1 MADPIVTSL
10 TAVTKE
16 EIWPRQITDSFFR
29 AIPFFSYLRDKALST
44 FSGMTFMQYPYLF
57 RPLIG
62 GSYAPGSAFNIDK
75 VDTIAALQFREKYY
89 EINVTEY
96 KEEIQV
102 RNKGANAVFSLLDA
116 DMKAAMMT
124 LSTIVAIAAWRHGQ
138 AAGAGVLDDRSLDI
152 NGLSE
157 ALNDGFLPSWDGNV
171 FTTYGA
177 QARNGAV
184 GAAINAKPYWLGN
197 SNGTAGKITYEK
209 MEDMY
214 QIASQGNL
222 SPDLG
227 VTSKR
232 GMTLI
237 KNTLQ
242 VQQRFAQETDPRYGF
257 EGVLLNR
264 MRITKDDYAISASP
278 TFGGTGSSDPILGSW
293 NSDGPVTAGAISAG
307 IAYTDPGVVNRGN
320 FPVTPVAA
328 LEVREVL
335 WMLNTDTW
343 ILRVSDDEE
352 FQFGWTG
359 FKPGQDNTRVSG
371 QSLAALNLET
381 PAANRLN
388 IQGYGFNS

>member
-1 MADPIVTSL
+1 MADPIVTAL

-29 AIPFFSYLRDKALST
+29 AIPFFSYIRDKALIT

-57 RPLIG
+57 RPMIG
-62 GSYAPGSAFNIDK
+62 GAYAPGSAFNIDK
-75 VDTIAALQFREKYY
+75 VDTVAALQFREKYY
-89 EINVTEY
+89 EVNVTEF

-102 RNKGANAVFSLLDA
+102 RNKGTNAVFSLLDA
-116 DMKAAMMT
+116 DMKNAMMT
-124 LSTIVAIAAWRHGQ
+124 MTTIIAISAWRHGQ
-138 AAGAGVLDDRSLDI
+138 ALAADDRSLEI

-157 ALNDGFLPSWDGNV
+157 ALNDGILPSWDGNI
-171 FTTYGA
+171 FTSYGN
-177 QARNGAV
+177 QARNGAIGSALNSSPYWMGQV
-184 GAAINAKPYWLGN
+184 SGAA
-197 SNGTAGKITYEK
+197 GKVTYEK
-209 MEDMY
+209 LEDMY

-242 VQQRFAQETDPRYGF
+242 PQQRFQQETDPRYGF
-257 EGVLLNR
+257 EGILLNR
-264 MRITKDDYAISASP
+264 MRITKDDYAPSATP
-278 TFGGTGSSDPILGSW
+278 ANGGTGSSDPILGNW
-293 NSDGPVTAGAISAG
+293 QTGT
-307 IAYTDPGVVNRGN
+307 IAYTDPGAATRGN
-320 FPVTPVAA
+320 FPNANVTLTVG
-328 LEVREVL
+328 EVIF
-335 WMLNTDTW
+335 MLNTDTW
-343 ILRVSDDEE
+343 VLRISDDEE

-371 QSLAALNLET
+371 QSLAAVNLET

-388 IQGYGFNS
+388 IHGYGFNS

>member
-1 MADPIVTSL
+1 MADPIVTAL

-29 AIPFFSYLRDKALST
+29 AIPFFSFIRDKALVT

-62 GSYAPGSAFNIDK
+62 GSYSPGASFNIDK
-75 VDTIAALQFREKYY
+75 VDSIAALQFREKYY
-89 EINVTEY
+89 EVNVTEF

-102 RNKGANAVFSLLDA
+102 RNKGTNAVFSLLDA
-116 DMKAAMMT
+116 DMKNAMMT
-124 LSTIVAIAAWRHGQ
+124 MTTIIAIAAWRHGQ
-138 AAGAGVLDDRSLDI
+138 ALAADNRELEI

-157 ALNDGFLPSWDGNV
+157 ALNDGLLPSWDGNI
-171 FTTYGA
+171 FTSYGN
-177 QARNGAV
+177 QPRNGNIGKAL
-184 GAAINAKPYWLGN
+184 NSKPYWLGN
-197 SNGTAGKITYEK
+197 ADGSAGKITYEK
-209 MEDMY
+209 LEDMY

-242 VQQRFAQETDPRYGF
+242 PQQRFQQESDPRYGF
-257 EGVLLNR
+257 EGILLNR
-264 MRITKDDYAISASP
+264 MRITKDDYAPSASP
-278 TFGGTGSSDPILGSW
+278 SDNGSGDSDPILGNW
-293 NSDGPVTAGAISAG
+293 LTANF
-307 IAYTDPGVVNRGN
+307 AYVDPGAANRGN
-320 FPVTPVAA
+320 FPVGNVTLQP
-328 LEVREVL
+328 REVIF
-335 WMLNTDTW
+335 MLNTDTW
-343 ILRVSDDEE
+343 ILRISDDEE

-371 QSLAALNLET
+371 QSLAAINLEN
-381 PAANRLN
+381 PGANRLN
-388 IQGYGFNS
+388 IHGFGFNS

>member
-1 MADPIVTSL
+1 MPDPIVTAL

-16 EIWPRQITDSFFR
+16 EIWPRQITDTFFR
-29 AIPFFSYLRDKALST
+29 AIPFFSFLRDKALQT
-44 FSGMTFMQYPYLF
+44 FSGMTYMQYPFLF
-57 RPLIG
+57 KPMIG
-62 GSYAPGSAFNIDK
+62 GAYAKGQAFNIDK
-75 VDTIAALQFREKYY
+75 QDVLAALQFVEKYY
-89 EINVTEY
+89 EVNVTEF

-102 RNKGANAVFSLLDA
+102 RNRGANAVFSLLDA
-116 DMKAAMMT
+116 DLKDAMMT
-124 LSTIVAIAAWRHGQ
+124 LTTIIALAGWRHGQ
-138 AAGAGVLDDRSLDI
+138 SAGGGVLDDRSLDI

-157 ALNDGFLPSWDGNV
+157 ALNDGILPSWDANI

-177 QARNGAV
+177 QLRNGNI
-184 GAAINAKPYWLGN
+184 GKAINSSPYWLGN
-197 SNGTAGKITYEK
+197 SNGAAGKITYEK

-242 VQQRFAQETDPRYGF
+242 VQQRFQQETDPRYGF

-264 MRITKDDYAISASP
+264 MRITKDDYAPSAAPSA
-278 TFGGTGSSDPILGSW
+278 GGSGDSDPILGNW
-293 NSDGPVTAGAISAG
+293 TTGTITYV
-307 IAYTDPGVVNRGN
+307 DPGAATRGT
-320 FPVTPVAA
+320 FPAANVTLTVA
-328 LEVREVL
+328 EVL

-343 ILRVSDDEE
+343 ILRISDDPEY
-352 FQFGWTG
+352 QFGWTG

-371 QSLAALNLET
+371 QALAAVNLET

-388 IQGYGFNS
+388 IHGYGFNS

>member
-1 MADPIVTSL
+1 MADPIVTAL

-29 AIPFFSYLRDKALST
+29 AIPFFSYLRDKALVT

-62 GSYAPGSAFNIDK
+62 GAYAPGSAFNIDK
-75 VDTIAALQFREKYY
+75 VDAIAALQFREKYY
-89 EINVTEY
+89 EVNVTEF

-102 RNKGANAVFSLLDA
+102 RNRGANAVFSLLDA
-116 DMKAAMMT
+116 DMKNAMMT
-124 LSTIVAIAAWRHGQ
+124 ITTIIAISAWRHGQ
-138 AAGAGVLDDRSLDI
+138 AAGGAVLDDRSLEI

-157 ALNDGFLPSWDGNV
+157 ALNDGILPSWDGNV
-171 FTTYGA
+171 FTTYGT

-184 GAAINAKPYWLGN
+184 GIALN
-197 SNGTAGKITYEK
+197 SQPRWIGTASGGGGKITYDVL
-209 MEDMY
+209 EDMY

-242 VQQRFAQETDPRYGF
+242 PQQRFMQESDPRYGF
-257 EGVLLNR
+257 EGVLLNKA
-264 MRITKDDYAISASP
+264 RITKDDYAPSAFGVNDP
-278 TFGGTGSSDPILGSW
+278 NLGNYLTTTF
-293 NSDGPVTAGAISAG
+293 
-307 IAYTDPGVVNRGN
+307 AYTDPGAATRGT
-320 FPVTPVAA
+320 FPVGNVTLTVG
-328 LEVREVL
+328 EVIFL
-335 WMLNTDTW
+335 LNTDTW
-343 ILRVSDDEE
+343 ILRISDDQE

-371 QSLAALNLET
+371 QALAAVNLET

-388 IQGYGFNS
+388 IHGYGFTS

>member
-1 MADPIVTSL
+1 VTAL

-16 EIWPRQITDSFFR
+16 EIWPKQITDTFFR
-29 AIPFFSYLRDKALST
+29 AIPFFSYLRDKALIT
-44 FSGMTFMQYPYLF
+44 FSGMTYMQYAFLF

-62 GSYAPGSAFNIDK
+62 GPYAPGQAFNIDK
-75 VDTIAALQFREKYY
+75 VDTMAALQFREKYY
-89 EINVTEY
+89 EVNVTEY

-102 RNKGANAVFSLLDA
+102 RNRGTNAVFSLLDG
-116 DMKAAMMT
+116 DMKTAMMT
-124 LSTIVAIAAWRHGQ
+124 LSTIIAIDAWRHGQ
-138 AAGAGVLDDRSLDI
+138 AAGAGVLDDRSLNI

-157 ALNDGFLPSWDGNV
+157 ALNDGFLPSWDGNI
-171 FTTYGA
+171 FNTYGS

-184 GAAINAKPYWLGN
+184 EAALNSSPYWLGN
-197 SNGTAGKITYEK
+197 SNGSAGKITYEK

-242 VQQRFAQETDPRYGF
+242 VQQRFQQERDPRYGF
-257 EGVLLNR
+257 EGVLLNS
-264 MRITKDDYAISASP
+264 MRITKDDYAPSAAPSA
-278 TFGGTGSSDPILGSW
+278 GGSGGSNPILGNW
-293 NSDGPVTAGAISAG
+293 TTGTIAYVPPAAANIGTFPTAG
-307 IAYTDPGVVNRGN
+307 T
-320 FPVTPVAA
+320 TLTVA
-328 LEVREVL
+328 EVL
-335 WMLNTDTW
+335 FMLNTDTW

-371 QSLAALNLET
+371 QSLAAINLEN

-388 IQGYGFNS
+388 IHGYGFNS